1 MVQLCK
7 ADLATAGLLS
17 VLRRHLGGKGSG
29 VEKLRLTHSTI
40 SPRMEVLSDTAS
52 YVDLMIRGRSRVIAT
67 AVIKSPDGVALVDPG
82 PSSCLATLRAALSDA
97 GIAVAD
103 VRALLLTHIHLDH
116 AGATG
121 SLLRENPDI
130 EVYVHERGAPHMI
143 DPTKLIA
150 SATRLYGDNMDSLWG
165 EFLPVPE
172 ESVRVLTGGERIKVA
187 GRTFEVAYTPGHASH
202 HVSFFDGGSGVA
214 YVGDVAGVRTGK
226 ELFVMPPTPPPDI
239 NIEVWKESVALIRQ
253 WQASTLFVTHYGAH
267 KDPEAHLDV
276 LEKHLAAM
284 KEMARDCILEGGDDR
299 IRQQRFVDRMVTY
312 LERHI
317 PQNEAGL
324 YGTAAPIDQC
334 WLGLVRYWQKYG
346 ELE

>member
-7 ADLATAGLLS
+7 ADLAPAGLLS

-97 GIAVAD
+97 GVAVAD
-103 VRALLLTHIHLDH
+103 
-116 AGATG
+116 
-121 SLLRENPDI
+121 
-130 EVYVHERGAPHMI
+130 
-143 DPTKLIA
+143 
-150 SATRLYGDNMDSLWG
+150 
-165 EFLPVPE
+165 
-172 ESVRVLTGGERIKVA
+172 
-187 GRTFEVAYTPGHASH
+187 
-202 HVSFFDGGSGVA
+202 FFDGGSGVA

-299 IRQQRFVDRMVTY
+299 VRQQRFVDRMVTY